1 MNVIKRIWKRK
12 YELHKIFFR
21 KLVRSYEVKYQRSKV
36 TDEEQSRIYELV
48 GLDRSAGVKRLISTL
63 ANSSESVFFEDDGMY
78 SEHLAMCAAISVSS
92 HQINQVLEIGTHDG
106 RAATIL
112 ADLFP
117 DAIITTIDLPNA
129 DPDFSSTYQRDND
142 ATSFI
147 KKRDHLLSKSENI
160 KFLQINSLGLAN
172 FKDSFDLIWIDGA
185 HGYPVVSMD
194 VINSYRLCN
203 QNGFVLIDDV
213 WIDHPEESDQYYKS
227 IGAFQSL
234 SSLKDANLIKDFTLF
249 NKRLAGQYNT
259 PWEKKFVGFFRKQ

>member
-1 MNVIKRIWKRK
+1 MNVIKRVWKRK

-21 KLVRSYEVKYQRSKV
+21 KLVRSYELKYQRSKV

-48 GLDRSAGVKRLISTL
+48 GLDRSAGVKKLVSILS
-63 ANSSESVFFEDDGMY
+63 NSSESVFFEDDGMH
-78 SEHLAMCAAISVSS
+78 SEHLAIIAAISESS
-92 HQINQVLEIGTHDG
+92 HKINHVLEIGTYDG

-117 DAIITTIDLPNA
+117 DATITTIDLPNA
-129 DPDFSSTYQRDND
+129 DSDFSSTYHRDND
-142 ATSFI
+142 AASFI
-147 KKRDHLLSKSENI
+147 KKRDNLLSKSKNI
-160 KFLQINSLGLAN
+160 QFLQMNSLGLAN
-172 FKDSFDLIWIDGA
+172 FKDGFDLIWIDGA

-213 WIDHPEESDQYYKS
+213 WINPEESDQFYKS

-234 SSLKDANLIKDFTLF
+234 SSLKDANLIEDFTLF
-249 NKRLAGQYNT
+249 YKRLGGQYNT
-259 PWEKKFVGFFRKQ
+259 PWEKKFIGFFRKQ

>member
-203 QNGFVLIDDV
+203 QNGFVLIV
-213 WIDHPEESDQYYKS
+213 AHYSYKS
-227 IGAFQSL
+227 P
-234 SSLKDANLIKDFTLF
+234 N
-249 NKRLAGQYNT
+249 
-259 PWEKKFVGFFRKQ
+259 